1 MWSFVKPVLGVSN
14 SINFMNYTNTIQLLN
29 TSTFQLTDV
38 SILCLK
44 LNELRKFL
52 HNIIKQPIISMNMA
66 SWSNMPP
73 PRPESFPDDLE
84 DVKGMVGKYFP
95 IYDVRVEFN
104 TISLYCN
111 IDPDQLEEGFEALR
125 VDMKSKNFIPI
136 LKYKG
141 GEYILHVVKQPEM
154 KFKSP
159 KINVVMLLA
168 TIITTILAGS
178 MLWIFLIPENAVNY
192 RSYMEMFDP
201 VNLAYGALFF
211 ALPLMTI
218 LGVHEMAHYYAARK
232 HGIAAS
238 LPFFIPIPPIF
249 IPPLGTMGA
258 FISIREPI
266 PNKKALLDI
275 GMSGPIAGFLVA
287 IPVTAIGLILSA
299 NIPVPADYNVVSGG
313 TLMIGESIFFNV
325 VRNLLFIPENIVLH
339 PLAFAGWV
347 GIFVTALNLLPAGQL
362 DGGHIAR
369 ALLGDKARYA
379 SYGAFGLMLF
389 LGLWYNGWIIFAMLI
404 MLLGLRH
411 PPPLNDVTKL
421 DNKRKAMGAATALI
435 LVLCFVPIP
444 FSIEPIQYDVSFHII
459 GVDGEATDSHTITM
473 FSSPTQWMN
482 ETKILRLNFDG
493 NVEANITVSVTTTN
507 ESLANATLWLDG
519 DSSTAAI
526 SHNISMEL
534 QEEVDITLG
543 MAIPPGA
550 NGTVIIRIFAQENTP
565 GLENELRKELQ
576 ISLELREQ

>member
-1 MWSFVKPVLGVSN
+1 M
-14 SINFMNYTNTIQLLN
+14 
-29 TSTFQLTDV
+29 
-38 SILCLK
+38 
-44 LNELRKFL
+44 RKFL
-52 HNIIKQPIISMNMA
+52 HNIIKQPIISMIMA
-66 SWSNMPP
+66 SWSNVPP
-73 PRPESFPDDLE
+73 PRPEGFSDDLE
-84 DVKGMVGKYFP
+84 AVQGLVGKYFP
-95 IYDVRVEFN
+95 IYEVRVEFN

-111 IDPDQLEEGFEALR
+111 IAQDQLEDKFEALR
-125 VDMKSKNFIPI
+125 MEMKPQNFIPI

-141 GEYILHVVKQPEM
+141 GEYILHVVKQPDM

-159 KINVVMLLA
+159 YINIIMLLA

-192 RSYMEMFDP
+192 QSYMEMFELA
-201 VNLAYGALFF
+201 NLAYGALFF
-211 ALPLMTI
+211 ALPLMAI
-218 LGVHEMAHYYAARK
+218 LGVHEMAHYYAAKK

-275 GMSGPIAGFLVA
+275 GISGPIAGFLVA

-299 NIPVPADYNVVSGG
+299 DIVVPADYTAVSGG
-313 TLMIGESIFFNV
+313 TLMIGESIFFNM

-379 SYGAFGLMLF
+379 SYGAFGLMLI

-404 MLLGLRH
+404 MMLGLRH
-411 PPPLNDVTKL
+411 PPPLNDITKL
-421 DNKRKAMGAATALI
+421 DGKRKALGAATALI

-444 FSIEPIQYDVSFHII
+444 FSIEPVQYDAGFHIV
-459 GVDGEATDSHTITM
+459 GVDGNMMDSHTITM
-473 FSSPTQWMN
+473 FTSPSQWMN
-482 ETKILRLNFDG
+482 ETETLRLSFDG
-493 NVEANITVSVTTTN
+493 NVEANITVSIITTN
-507 ESLANATLWLDG
+507 ADLVNATLWLNADN
-519 DSSTAAI
+519 STASD
-526 SHNISMEL
+526 SHTIMMEF
-534 QEEVDITLG
+534 QEEVDITLN

-550 NGTVIIRIFAQENTP
+550 NGTVTIRVFAQENTP
-565 GLENELRKELQ
+565 GLESELRTELM
-576 ISLELREQ
+576 ISLDLREQSPPLN